1 MMAAADIKGT
11 VAPTADKHVLS
22 ALVVNE
28 PGVLSRVIGLIS
40 RRGFNIESLS
50 VAPTEDPSLSRITV
64 ILYADPRAY
73 EQITKQ
79 LNKLISVHKI
89 VDLTHRASIER
100 ELALFK
106 VSVPTERRSEV
117 IEIANLFRANV
128 VDVGR
133 TSLTIE
139 VTGDASKIEG
149 LEDLLRDYGITEMI
163 RTGTIAM
170 RRSEER

>member
-1 MMAAADIKGT
+1 MSAA
-11 VAPTADKHVLS
+11 VERHVLS
-22 ALVVNE
+22 ALVENE

-50 VAPTEDPSLSRITV
+50 VAPTEDPTRSRITTIV
-64 ILYADPRAY
+64 CADARAY

-79 LNKLISVHKI
+79 LNKLINVHKI
-89 VDLTHRASIER
+89 VDLTDGAAIER

-106 VSVPTERRSEV
+106 VSVPSEQRSEV
-117 IEIANLFRANV
+117 VEIANLFRANV
-128 VDVGR
+128 VDVGK

-139 VTGDASKIEG
+139 VTGDADKIGG

-163 RTGTIAM
+163 RTGIIAM
-170 RRSEER
+170 SR